1 MSISWASKL
10 AIAFIRPFRSYVDGY
25 SLFKGEKV
33 QVEADIRA
41 KIDTIAEN
49 ARSRNPD
56 IDEEKLE
63 YTKECLIAIN
73 MKLID
78 SYDKSYGDILT
89 EVLDNLTIDLESEIK
104 NSFNGEEQEK
114 LIELVSNPV
123 FQKLLQNQKLFGLLK
138 KSELDLEY
146 KLRLKTMVD
155 ISSTKGVEEM
165 KNLLRDLKKKRQQRD
180 DEDENGFDFPPD
192 EEGQNDTDFW
202 N

>member
-25 SLFKGEKV
+25 SLFKGEKA

-41 KIDTIAEN
+41 KIDSVVEA
-49 ARSRNPD
+49 AKSRNPD

-63 YTKECLIAIN
+63 YTKDCLIAIN

-89 EVLDNLTIDLESEIK
+89 EVLDRLTIDLESEIK
-104 NSFNGEEQEK
+104 SSFNGEEQQK
-114 LIELVSNPV
+114 LMELISSPV

-165 KNLLRDLKKKRQQRD
+165 RNLLRDLKKKRKRKD
-180 DEDENGFDFPPD
+180 DEDENDFDFPD
-192 EEGQNDTDFW
+192 EEGQNDADFW

>member
-25 SLFKGEKV
+25 SLFKGEKA

-41 KIDTIAEN
+41 KIDAIAEN
-49 ARSRNPD
+49 AKSRNPD

-63 YTKECLIAIN
+63 YTKDCLIAIN

-89 EVLDNLTIDLESEIK
+89 EVLDKLTVDLEFEIK
-104 NSFNGEEQEK
+104 NSFSGEEQQS

-146 KLRLKTMVD
+146 KLRLKTIVD
-155 ISSTKGVEEM
+155 ISSNKGVEEM
-165 KNLLRDLKKKRQQRD
+165 KNLLRDLKNKRKQRD
-180 DEDENGFDFPPD
+180 DDDENGFDFPQD
-192 EEGQNDTDFW
+192 EEGQDNTDFW